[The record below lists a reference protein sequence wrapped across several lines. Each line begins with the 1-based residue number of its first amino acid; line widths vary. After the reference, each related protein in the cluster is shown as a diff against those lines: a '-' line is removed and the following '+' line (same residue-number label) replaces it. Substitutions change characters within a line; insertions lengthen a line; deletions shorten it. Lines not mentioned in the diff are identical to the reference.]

1 MMATETNG
9 ANGATTRNEEGG
21 APRADRDMTE
31 TDPGV
36 TQPHPRPRPT
46 KKGGGPCEAP
56 PGMEREGKIARKG
69 APQAL

>member
-1 MMATETNG
+1 MMTTETNG

-36 TQPHPRPRPT
+36 TQPHPRP
-46 KKGGGPCEAP
+46 
-56 PGMEREGKIARKG
+56 
-69 APQAL
+69 